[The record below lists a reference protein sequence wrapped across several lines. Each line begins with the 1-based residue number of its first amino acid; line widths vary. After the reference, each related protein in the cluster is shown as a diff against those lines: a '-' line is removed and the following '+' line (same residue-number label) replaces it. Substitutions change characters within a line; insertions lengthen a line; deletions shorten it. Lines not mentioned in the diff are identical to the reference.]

1 MNIGIICEFDPLHN
15 GHAHLLR
22 QAKSIGGGA
31 VVCVMSGQFTQRG
44 SFAAVDKRA
53 RAEMALRCGA
63 DLVLELPV
71 VWAMA
76 GAERFARGGIAVLQA
91 TQVVDAVLFGS
102 ECGDLTALQA
112 VADGLDSPAFGDGLK
127 QHQKGGVSF
136 AAARQRA
143 LNDLPHVDGS
153 LLERP
158 NNTLGI
164 EYLRAIR
171 HFHAPLTALTIPRIG
186 AGHDGQP
193 EGDTASA
200 SHLRQL
206 LRQGQAE
213 EACMFMPSAAT
224 DILRRE
230 AAAGRIT
237 DGALCNR
244 AILAHVRKMTE
255 ADWQRYDGGHEGLYH
270 RLYQAA
276 KAATSVEELLA
287 LAKTKRYPLA
297 RLRRM
302 VLAAWLE
309 LPIDV
314 PGTPPYLRLLGAND
328 TGRKLLRQMQDRG
341 APVLTK
347 PADVSVLGGEAA
359 ALLAVESRCTDLYG
373 LARPHLTPAGEDM
386 RFTPVMV

>member
-22 QAKSIGGGA
+22 QAKAIGGGA

-63 DLVLELPV
+63 DVVLELPV

-76 GAERFARGGIAVLQA
+76 GAERFARGGIAILQA
-91 TQVVDAVLFGS
+91 AQVVDAVLFGS
-102 ECGDLTALQA
+102 ECGDLAALQA
-112 VADGLDSPAFGDGLK
+112 VADGLDSPAFSDALK
-127 QHQKGGVSF
+127 QQQKEGVSF
-136 AAARQRA
+136 AAARQRV
-143 LNDLPHVDGS
+143 LDSLPHVDGS

-164 EYLRAIR
+164 EYLRAIH
-171 HFHAPLTALTIPRIG
+171 HFHAPLTPLTIPRIG
-186 AGHDGQP
+186 ADHDGQP

-200 SHLRQL
+200 SYLRQL
-206 LRQGQAE
+206 LRQGQTE
-213 EACMFMPSAAT
+213 EACRFMPAAAA

-237 DGALCNR
+237 DGDLCGR

-255 ADWQRYDGGHEGLYH
+255 ADWQPYDGGNEGLYH

-276 KAATSVEELLA
+276 RAATSVEELLT

-302 VLAAWLE
+302 VLAAWLG
-309 LPIDV
+309 LPVDA
-314 PGTPPYLRLLGAND
+314 PETAPYLRLLGAND
-328 TGRKLLRQMQDRG
+328 TGRKLLRQMRDRG

-347 PADVSVLGGEAA
+347 PADVSSLGAEAA
-359 ALLAVESRCTDLYG
+359 ALLATESRCADLYG
-373 LARPHLTPAGEDM
+373 LARPTVTSAGEDM
-386 RFTPVMV
+386 RFTPVML

>member
-15 GHAHLLR
+15 GHAHLLH
-22 QAKSIGGGA
+22 QAKAIGGGA

-53 RAEMALRCGA
+53 RTEMALRCGA
-63 DLVLELPV
+63 DVVLELPV

-76 GAERFARGGIAVLQA
+76 GAERFARGGIAILQE

-102 ECGDLTALQA
+102 ECGDLAALQA
-112 VADGLDSPAFGDGLK
+112 VAEGLDSPAFADALR
-127 QHQKGGVSF
+127 QQQKEGVSF

-143 LNDLPHVDGS
+143 LDSLPHVDGS

-171 HFHAPLTALTIPRIG
+171 YFHAPLTPLTIPRIG

-193 EGDTASA
+193 EGSTASA
-200 SHLRQL
+200 SYLRQL
-206 LRQGQAE
+206 LREGQVA
-213 EACMFMPSAAT
+213 EACRFMPAPAAE
-224 DILRRE
+224 ILRRE
-230 AAAGRIT
+230 AAAGCIA
-237 DGALCNR
+237 GGELCSR

-255 ADWQRYDGGHEGLYH
+255 ADWQPYDGGNEGLYH

-276 KAATSVEELLA
+276 RTAASVEELLS
-287 LAKTKRYPLA
+287 LAKTKRYPMA

-302 VLAAWLE
+302 VLAAWLG
-309 LPIDV
+309 LPVDV
-314 PGTPPYLRLLGAND
+314 PETPPYLRLLGAND
-328 TGRKLLRQMQDRG
+328 TGRKLLRQMRDRG

-347 PADVSVLGGEAA
+347 PADVSALGAEAA
-359 ALLAVESRCTDLYG
+359 ALLAAESRCADLYG
-373 LARPHLTPAGEDM
+373 LALPHIPPTGEDM
-386 RFTPVMV
+386 RFTPVMM

>member
-15 GHAHLLR
+15 GHGHLLH
-22 QAKSIGGGA
+22 QAKAIGGGA

-53 RAEMALRCGA
+53 RTEMALRCGA
-63 DLVLELPV
+63 DVVLELPV

-76 GAERFARGGIAVLQA
+76 GAERFARGGIAILQA
-91 TQVVDAVLFGS
+91 AQVVDAVLFGS
-102 ECGDLTALQA
+102 ECGDLAALQG
-112 VADGLDSPAFGDGLK
+112 VAEGLDSPAFADALR
-127 QHQKGGVSF
+127 QQQKEGVSF

-143 LNDLPHVDGS
+143 LESLSHADGS

-171 HFHAPLTALTIPRIG
+171 YFNAPLTPLTIPRVG
-186 AGHDGQP
+186 ADHDGQP
-193 EGDTASA
+193 EGSTASA
-200 SHLRQL
+200 SYLRQL
-206 LRQGQAE
+206 LQQGQVE
-213 EACMFMPSAAT
+213 DACGFMPAAAAEL
-224 DILRRE
+224 LRRE

-237 DGALCNR
+237 DGELCSR

-255 ADWQRYDGGHEGLYH
+255 SDWQQYDGGNEGLYH

-276 KAATSVEELLA
+276 RTAVSVEELLA
-287 LAKTKRYPLA
+287 LAKTKRYPMA

-302 VLAAWLE
+302 VLAAWLG
-309 LPIDV
+309 LPVDV
-314 PGTPPYLRLLGAND
+314 PETAPYLRLLGAND
-328 TGRKLLRQMQDRG
+328 TGRKLLRQMRHGG

-347 PADVSVLGGEAA
+347 PADVSALGAEAA
-359 ALLAVESRCTDLYG
+359 ALLAMESRCADLYG
-373 LARPHLTPAGEDM
+373 LARQQITPAGEDM
-386 RFTPVMV
+386 RFTPVLL

>member
-22 QAKSIGGGA
+22 QAKAIGNGA

-53 RAEMALRCGA
+53 RVEMALRCGA
-63 DLVLELPV
+63 DVVLELPV

-112 VADGLDSPAFGDGLK
+112 VADGLDSPAFGDTLK
-127 QHQKGGVSF
+127 QRQKDGVSF

-143 LNDLPHVDGS
+143 LDTLPHVDGS

-171 HFHAPLTALTIPRIG
+171 YLHAPLTALTIPRIG

-213 EACMFMPSAAT
+213 EACAFMPSAAA

-237 DGALCNR
+237 DGELCSR

-309 LPIDV
+309 LPVDV
-314 PGTPPYLRLLGAND
+314 PDTPPYLRLLGAND

-347 PADVSVLGGEAA
+347 PADVSSLGGEAA